1 MNYQQPFSPYGQNS
15 QYNFNNNY
23 NGEYY
28 LLKNRHKA
36 NISTVSKVCGA
47 AVTAFIVLGTILGL
61 VLSQVDGFEEL
72 YRNNEYFVSALTA
85 LMSLITLGLPFL
97 IAYK

>member
-1 MNYQQPFSPYGQNS
+1 MNYQQPFSPYGQNN

-47 AVTAFIVLGTILGL
+47 AVTAFIVLGTILGQIGRAH
-61 VLSQVDGFEEL
+61 V
-72 YRNNEYFVSALTA
+72 
-85 LMSLITLGLPFL
+85 
-97 IAYK
+97 